1 MTAHRGYGQ
10 TWWGAQWLNA
20 LSQIDYDNRLPRGR
34 SYANKGAVTKIEI
47 QHGTIR
53 AKVKGSRPRPYD
65 VAIKV
70 PAMSQQQTKD
80 LLDALAL
87 EPVIIAKM
95 LNRELD
101 PVVLERAKTLKV
113 DIFTARWADLSMRC
127 SCPDWAVPCKHL
139 AAVIYLIS
147 REIDDNPFLV
157 FLLKG
162 VDLTEELAARHI
174 SIEREAKAALP
185 MVETLLDQTRQQVV
199 LAQDMADLEDDYG
212 LLDYSLLPDL
222 AASLLSVLPARP
234 AFFQQGDFRVTYEK
248 VMKRVIKQVRLAL
261 KTAASSDDSRSIITT
276 PADKP
281 HVVLDSTYQPVVA
294 GLAVQVR
301 WMDWVS
307 ALQQLAEADL
317 PDLQP
322 EVAALY
328 HVRMASLHLLAQGA
342 VLPQVFRAGKLETAE
357 IGLRWLP
364 AMLDEIVKALINR
377 LAALL
382 PTGLLAYRSGKKETR
397 LSGEVQVIALCSLF
411 LSEFTHVWGEVHN
424 EKAYGNKLLDLF
436 FGRSHARF
444 DGPGEGEVASGVQLW
459 LSRFH
464 IGQQA
469 YITPGRQIAMVCC
482 KRYHCSQNFF
492 LPSTP
497 ISVRALLLRLR

>member
-1 MTAHRGYGQ
+1 M
-10 TWWGAQWLNA
+10 L
-20 LSQIDYDNRLPRGR
+20 I
-34 SYANKGAVTKIEI
+34 KGVVTKIEI

-65 VAIKV
+65 VVIKV

-113 DIFTARWADLSMRC
+113 DIFPARWADLSMRC

-147 REIDDNPFLV
+147 REIDGNPFLV

-174 SIEREAKAALP
+174 SIKREAKAALST
-185 MVETLLDQTRQQVV
+185 VETLLNQTHQQAV
-199 LAQDMADLEDDYG
+199 LAQDIADLEDYG

-222 AASLLSVLPARP
+222 AASLLSVLPAKP
-234 AFFQQGDFRVTYEK
+234 AFFQQGDFRITYEK
-248 VMKRVIKQVRLAL
+248 VMKWVIKQARLAL
-261 KTAASSDDSRSIITT
+261 KTAASSDDSHSIITT

-281 HVVLDSTYQPVVA
+281 HVVLDSAYQPVVA
-294 GLAVQVR
+294 GLAVQAR

-364 AMLDEIVKALINR
+364 TMLDETVKALINR

-397 LSGEVQVIALCSLF
+397 LSGEVQAIALCSLF
-411 LSEFTHVWGEVHN
+411 LSEFIRIWGEVRN

-464 IGQQA
+464 IA
-469 YITPGRQIAMVCC
+469 
-482 KRYHCSQNFF
+482 K
-492 LPSTP
+492 LK
-497 ISVRALLLRLR
+497 